1 MPDIPRNAFSEEIE
15 GFLAWLELE
24 KGLSHNT
31 IESYENDL
39 AQCALFLK
47 KKEGGGLVFSITGS
61 YLLLGRVLK

>member
-24 KGLSHNT
+24 KGLSQNT

-47 KKEGGGLVFSITGS
+47 KRRWRAGLQYYRIISP
-61 YLLLGRVLK
+61 LGRRP

>member
-1 MPDIPRNAFSEEIE
+1 MPDIPRTAFSEEIE

-47 KKEGGGLVFSITGS
+47 KKKK
-61 YLLLGRVLK
+61 R